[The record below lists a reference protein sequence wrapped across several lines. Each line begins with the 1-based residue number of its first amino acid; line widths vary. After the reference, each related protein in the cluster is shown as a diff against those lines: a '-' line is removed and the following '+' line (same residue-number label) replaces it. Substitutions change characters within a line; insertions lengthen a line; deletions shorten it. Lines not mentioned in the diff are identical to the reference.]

1 MEDHPTIVLDIKS
14 GYRINELAA
23 LQGNGS
29 LISDK
34 KKRALFSMHRP
45 HQRSRSVGNVTV
57 YGVGAIPSTS
67 TVKEKTSAFTL
78 NRSSSNR
85 THGSLNAIAA
95 TKRFLKMLYDSAT
108 INSRLRSKNSS
119 SEITPSTALPFQA
132 PKPFFEIRYTT
143 DAHDQE
149 NLETE
154 FNS

>member
-95 TKRFLKMLYDSAT
+95 TKRFLKMLV
-108 INSRLRSKNSS
+108 L
-119 SEITPSTALPFQA
+119 
-132 PKPFFEIRYTT
+132 IRRIIKLFLNDTLVKVN
-143 DAHDQE
+143 E
-149 NLETE
+149 RMLFIEC
-154 FNS
+154 